1 MQTAMSTT
9 QAITTEL
16 ERELLLG
23 RFQPGDR
30 FLSEHALCARF
41 GVSRTPV
48 REALKRLEAAGLLV
62 ARHGSGTFVADR
74 SHDRVSAAIH
84 RFSSTGRDAGALTEL
99 METRLILETGA
110 VWAATEAVAGN
121 PAAAKPIAEALG
133 QMDAL
138 LARKSSLRALA
149 GADAAFHHALALA
162 TGNPLTI
169 AIHQAV
175 LPALR
180 DYIIGAYQDSS
191 QFTPSQREHRAIH
204 HAITAGAPAQAVAA
218 LHAHLRRS
226 IAGAL
231 GAAAAR

>member
-1 MQTAMSTT
+1 MQAIMSTT
-9 QAITTEL
+9 QTITAEL
-16 ERELLLG
+16 ERELLVG
-23 RFQPGDR
+23 QFAPGDK
-30 FLSEHALCARF
+30 FPSEHALCARF

-62 ARHGSGTFVADR
+62 ARHGSGTYVADR
-74 SHDRVSAAIH
+74 SPERVSAAIG
-84 RFSSTGRDAGALTEL
+84 RFNATGRDAASIVEL

-110 VWAATEAVAGN
+110 VWAAAEAVAKV
-121 PAAAKPIAEALG
+121 PTRARPIAEALG

-149 GADAAFHHALALA
+149 GADATFHHALALA

-180 DYIIGAYQDSS
+180 DYIIRTYLDTALFALS
-191 QFTPSQREHRAIH
+191 QQEHRAIH
-204 HAITAGAPAQAVAA
+204 QAICAGDPGKAVAA
-218 LHAHLRRS
+218 LHAHLGRAVREALRS
-226 IAGAL
+226 K
-231 GAAAAR
+231 